1 MISETP
7 PFIRC
12 GARYEVNRSREGNL
26 PDRVSLVGCCRR
38 DATLYAPPSASG
50 RRHRDLLPTPEEIS
64 KDSSYPSSTGKFFYG
79 GDQRDLKYKAVPH
92 PVIWLFD
99 KYHVGVLCLI
109 VLMPIRYLGPSGKY
123 HYNAYYYVLTNRS
136 EKIFDTLPRWRKDLE
151 RSGAARR
158 GLSEKLPPVLHP
170 SVQDLLR
177 LLRKE
182 LLFRWVTGKTCRK

>member
-109 VLMPIRYLGPSGKY
+109 VLMPIRY
-123 HYNAYYYVLTNRS
+123 RS